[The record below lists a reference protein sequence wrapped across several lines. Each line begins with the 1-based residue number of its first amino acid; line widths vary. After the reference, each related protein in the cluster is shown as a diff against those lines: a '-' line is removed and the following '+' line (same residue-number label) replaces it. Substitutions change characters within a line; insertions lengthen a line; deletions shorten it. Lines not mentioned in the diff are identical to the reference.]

1 MVRLHEEES
10 GADLSEIAHLF
21 GAIGEDAN
29 GAALLAG
36 RSSNLGDSLQY
47 GGGTGSRGTQGDR

>member
-29 GAALLAG
+29 GAASPPRNPLTM
-36 RSSNLGDSLQY
+36 Q
-47 GGGTGSRGTQGDR
+47 DR